1 MFKLASLK
9 STFNRV
15 ARDTEKM
22 KRGYLSE
29 YFIGVAAKTLA
40 ATEVDPNTS
49 RGHEY
54 QGVDAF
60 REFLGSPETK
70 KKIDVTYIRLEDD
83 ELPLRL
89 ELDGTWYNSRKN
101 QPIGSLSIDYIIR
114 RLPKKSFG
122 RRALATRCFSASQ
135 NLVHCLR

>member
-1 MFKLASLK
+1 
-9 STFNRV
+9 
-15 ARDTEKM
+15 M

-101 QPIGSLSIDYIIR
+101 QPR
-114 RLPKKSFG
+114 REPEYRLYYPAAAEEVVRKARAGDTLFFCKPKSG
-122 RRALATRCFSASQ
+122 
-135 NLVHCLR
+135 